1 MQQYELSMRIIIHN
15 VYYTNKDYG
24 GFIEVT
30 MLNYIARGIDIV
42 TTLITRHQYS

>member
-1 MQQYELSMRIIIHN
+1 MVISAVVLLQQYIM
-15 VYYTNKDYG
+15 G

-30 MLNYIARGIDIV
+30 MLNYIARAIDIV